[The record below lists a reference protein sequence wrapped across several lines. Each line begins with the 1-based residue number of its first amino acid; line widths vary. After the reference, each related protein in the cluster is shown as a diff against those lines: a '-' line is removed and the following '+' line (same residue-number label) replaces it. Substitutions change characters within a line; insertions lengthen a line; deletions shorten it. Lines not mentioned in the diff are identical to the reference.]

1 MRQRVPVHHSGKDNA
16 ADRRQ
21 AAVRS
26 QGGEKIRQ
34 KGGAEGEGEGE
45 EKEGEVEEL
54 GQVEDRLMAQK
65 NKNQR
70 IGNNFSCANAYTFR
84 ENLQKCR

>member
-1 MRQRVPVHHSGKDNA
+1 M
-16 ADRRQ
+16 
-21 AAVRS
+21 RS

-54 GQVEDRLMAQK
+54 GQVKNRLWHK
-65 NKNQR
+65 KQR
-70 IGNNFSCANAYTFR
+70 IGNNFSCVNAYAFR
-84 ENLQKCR
+84 ENLQKATRSRKWA